1 MIDIVALTLLFILA
15 LPIIVIG
22 VILALGGDWEE

>member
-1 MIDIVALTLLFILA
+1 MINIVALTLLFILA

-22 VILALGGDWEE
+22 IILALGGGSEE